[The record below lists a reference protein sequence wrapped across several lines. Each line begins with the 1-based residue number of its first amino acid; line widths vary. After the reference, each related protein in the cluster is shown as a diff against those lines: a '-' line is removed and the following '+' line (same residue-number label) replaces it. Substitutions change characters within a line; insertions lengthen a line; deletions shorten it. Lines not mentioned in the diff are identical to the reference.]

1 MVQLDHDQEQTFN
14 TGKRKQGSQKMTR
27 IVTPSAWPAPGGNSH
42 PARRHTANSSVT
54 KRSIIRD
61 GHKSSVSLED
71 EFWTGLR
78 EIAGRE
84 NMTVSTL
91 VATIDQGANR
101 RNLSSA
107 IRVFVLGHFR
117 TSHEHQLPMD
127 AVSSGTTAAST
138 PPL

>member
-1 MVQLDHDQEQTFN
+1 
-14 TGKRKQGSQKMTR
+14 MTR
-27 IVTPSAWPAPGGNSH
+27 TITPPTWPTQGGSSH
-42 PARRHTANSSVT
+42 PGRGRAANSSVI

-71 EFWTGLR
+71 EFWIGLC
-78 EIAGRE
+78 EIADRE

-91 VATIDQGANR
+91 VATIDHGTNR

-117 TSHEHQLPMD
+117 NNHEHEPSIG
-127 AVSSGTTAAST
+127 AANSRTAANVPQAS
-138 PPL
+138 